1 MSWDENVWMDEANPR
16 RVCCSI
22 DAYLYKAR
30 ALSLVDYYDQAIDAL
45 HSGLNFDLTDR
56 RLLQELRTLKAKKG
70 KRVRSPPGLSL
81 RLLCGT
87 HT

>member
-1 MSWDENVWMDEANPR
+1 MPCMLRDEKCLDQDHADPR
-16 RVCCSI
+16 RVYCSI

-30 ALSLVDYYDQAIDAL
+30 ALSLVDNYDQAIDAL
-45 HSGLNFDLTDR
+45 HAGLNFDLTDG

-81 RLLCGT
+81 R
-87 HT
+87 

>member
-1 MSWDENVWMDEANPR
+1 MDN
-16 RVCCSI
+16 
-22 DAYLYKAR
+22 
-30 ALSLVDYYDQAIDAL
+30 YDQAIDAL